1 MENPEESAASFS
13 DFLLWMATMIA
24 VQFGDLP
31 HPETGQPLEP
41 NLPAARH
48 FIDIMGM
55 LQEKTAGNL
64 TPPEEKLIDD
74 LLFEL
79 RRRFL
84 DAQGEQKRI
93 IITP

>member
-1 MENPEESAASFS
+1 VENPEESAASFS

-31 HPETGQPLEP
+31 HPDTGEPLEP

-64 TPPEEKLIDD
+64 TTEEEKLIDD

-84 DAQGEQKRI
+84 DAQGGQSRI
-93 IITP
+93 IVP

>member
-1 MENPEESAASFS
+1 MENPEEPATSFS

-31 HPETGQPLEP
+31 HPETGEPLEA
-41 NLPAARH
+41 NIPAAKH

-64 TPPEEKLIDD
+64 APHEEKLIDD

-79 RRRFL
+79 RRRYL
-84 DAQGEQKRI
+84 DAQGAEKRI
-93 IITP
+93 ITP

>member
-64 TPPEEKLIDD
+64 DAQEEKLIDD
-74 LLFEL
+74 LLFGL
-79 RRRFL
+79 RRRYL
-84 DAQGEQKRI
+84 EAQGGQSRI
-93 IITP
+93 IVP

>member
-1 MENPEESAASFS
+1 MENLEEPTTSFS

-31 HPETGQPLEP
+31 HPDTGEPLEA
-41 NLPAARH
+41 NLPAAKH

-64 TPPEEKLIDD
+64 APHEAKLIDD

-79 RRRFL
+79 RRRYL
-84 DAQGEQKRI
+84 DAQGGQSR

>member
-1 MENPEESAASFS
+1 VENPEEPATSFS

-31 HPETGQPLEP
+31 HPETGEPLEP

-64 TPPEEKLIDD
+64 DPQEAKLIDD

-84 DAQGEQKRI
+84 EAQGGQSRLI
-93 IITP
+93 VP

>member
-1 MENPEESAASFS
+1 MENPEEPAASFT

-31 HPETGQPLEP
+31 HPETGQPLEA

-64 TPPEEKLIDD
+64 TPQEEKLIDD

-79 RRRFL
+79 RKRYL
-84 DAQGEQKRI
+84 DAQGSQSR

>member
-1 MENPEESAASFS
+1 VENPEEPATSFS

-31 HPETGQPLEP
+31 HPETGESLEP

-55 LQEKTAGNL
+55 LQDKTAGNL
-64 TPPEEKLIDD
+64 DPQEAKLIDD

-84 DAQGEQKRI
+84 EAQGGQSRLI
-93 IITP
+93 VP

>member
-1 MENPEESAASFS
+1 MENPEEPAASFS

-64 TPPEEKLIDD
+64 APEEEKLIDD

-84 DAQGEQKRI
+84 DAQSGQSRI
-93 IITP
+93 IVP

>member
-1 MENPEESAASFS
+1 VENPEEPAASFS

-64 TPPEEKLIDD
+64 APEEEKLIDD

-84 DAQGEQKRI
+84 DAQSGQSRI
-93 IITP
+93 IVP

>member
-1 MENPEESAASFS
+1 MENPEESATSFS

-31 HPETGQPLEP
+31 HPETGEALEA
-41 NLPAARH
+41 NIPAAKH

-64 TPPEEKLIDD
+64 DAHEAKLIDD

-84 DAQGEQKRI
+84 DAQGGGSRI
-93 IITP
+93 IVP

>member
-1 MENPEESAASFS
+1 VENPEEPAASFT

-31 HPETGQPLEP
+31 HPETGQPLEA

-64 TPPEEKLIDD
+64 DAQEEKLIDD

-79 RRRFL
+79 RKRYL
-84 DAQGEQKRI
+84 DAQGGQSR

>member
-1 MENPEESAASFS
+1 VDNPEEPAASFS

-31 HPETGQPLEP
+31 HPETGQPLEA

-64 TPPEEKLIDD
+64 TPQEEKLIDE

-84 DAQGEQKRI
+84 EAQGGQSRI
-93 IITP
+93 IVP

>member
-1 MENPEESAASFS
+1 VENPEEPATSFT
-13 DFLLWMATMIA
+13 DFLLWLATMIA

-31 HPETGQPLEP
+31 HPETGEPLEP

-64 TPPEEKLIDD
+64 DPQEAKLIDD

-84 DAQGEQKRI
+84 EAQGGQSRLI
-93 IITP
+93 VP

>member
-31 HPETGQPLEP
+31 HPDTGEPLEP

-64 TPPEEKLIDD
+64 TTEEEKLIDD

-84 DAQGEQKRI
+84 DAQGGQSRI
-93 IITP
+93 IVP

>member
-1 MENPEESAASFS
+1 MENPEEPATSFS

-31 HPETGQPLEP
+31 HPETGEPLEP

-64 TPPEEKLIDD
+64 DPQEAKLIDD

-79 RRRFL
+79 RKRFL
-84 DAQGEQKRI
+84 EAQGGQSRLI
-93 IITP
+93 VP

>member
-1 MENPEESAASFS
+1 MENPEEPAASFS

-64 TPPEEKLIDD
+64 TPQEEKLIDE

-84 DAQGEQKRI
+84 EAQSGQGRI
-93 IITP
+93 IVP

>member
-1 MENPEESAASFS
+1 MEKPVESAASFT

-64 TPPEEKLIDD
+64 TPTEEKLIDD

-79 RRRFL
+79 RKRFL
-84 DAQGEQKRI
+84 DAQGGQSRI
-93 IITP
+93 IVP

>member
-1 MENPEESAASFS
+1 VENPEESAASFS

-64 TPPEEKLIDD
+64 TPQEEQLIDD

-79 RRRFL
+79 RKRFL
-84 DAQGEQKRI
+84 DAQGGQSRI
-93 IITP
+93 IVP

>member
-1 MENPEESAASFS
+1 MENPEESASFS
-13 DFLLWMATMIA
+13 DFLIWLATMIA

-64 TPPEEKLIDD
+64 TPQEEKLIDD

-79 RRRFL
+79 RKRFL
-84 DAQGEQKRI
+84 DAQGGQSRI
-93 IITP
+93 IVP

>member
-1 MENPEESAASFS
+1 VENPEESAASFS

-64 TPPEEKLIDD
+64 DPQEAKLIDD

-84 DAQGEQKRI
+84 EAQGGQSRLI
-93 IITP
+93 VP

>member
-64 TPPEEKLIDD
+64 DAQEAKLIDD

-79 RRRFL
+79 RRRYL
-84 DAQGEQKRI
+84 DAQGGQSRI
-93 IITP
+93 IVP

>member
-1 MENPEESAASFS
+1 VENPEESAASFS

-64 TPPEEKLIDD
+64 TPTEEKLIDD

-79 RRRFL
+79 RKRFL
-84 DAQGEQKRI
+84 DAQGGQSRI
-93 IITP
+93 IVP

>member
-1 MENPEESAASFS
+1 MENPEEPAASFS

-64 TPPEEKLIDD
+64 TPEEEKLIDD

-79 RRRFL
+79 RKRFL
-84 DAQGEQKRI
+84 DAQAGQRRI
-93 IITP
+93 IVP

>member
-1 MENPEESAASFS
+1 MENPEEPAASFS

-64 TPPEEKLIDD
+64 TPEEEKLVDD

-79 RRRFL
+79 RKRFL
-84 DAQGEQKRI
+84 DAQGSQRRI
-93 IITP
+93 IVP

>member
-1 MENPEESAASFS
+1 MENPEEPAASFS
-13 DFLLWMATMIA
+13 DFILWMATMIA

-64 TPPEEKLIDD
+64 TTEEEKLIDD

-84 DAQGEQKRI
+84 DAQGGQNRI
-93 IITP
+93 IVP

>member
-1 MENPEESAASFS
+1 MENPEEPAASFT

-64 TPPEEKLIDD
+64 DAQEEKLIDD

-79 RRRFL
+79 RKRFL
-84 DAQGEQKRI
+84 DAQSGPSRI
-93 IITP
+93 IVP